1 MNIVGLH
8 TAHEVKGYLPA
19 PNTREIAGHYDERCW
34 NHKKCGHHCNDG
46 FPYLPEFRLSAFS
59 SGELQSKHSCIRLT

>member
-19 PNTREIAGHYDERCW
+19 PNTGEIAGHYDERCW

-46 FPYLPEFRLSAFS
+46 FPYLPEF
-59 SGELQSKHSCIRLT
+59 